1 MRVMLVLRTGGDFKP
16 EHVGAL
22 ARQIEQHLPGADI
35 ACLSDVDVPCQRIP
49 LQHDWPGW
57 FAKMELFRPDID
69 GTILYM
75 DLDTVIVGDL
85 SEIASVARL
94 TMLSDFYKPK
104 RPASG
109 VMLLPE
115 QYRAEV
121 WRQWTIN
128 PARSM
133 AMCGTLGDQ
142 LFIGKMCPHAQRW
155 QDVVPGQIVSYKAHV
170 RAKTGHRFDKGNG
183 NVPSNARIICFHGK
197 PRPWDVGEFDFMYR

>member
-1 MRVMLVLRTGGDFKP
+1 MRVMMVLRTGGDFKP

-22 ARQIEQHLPGADI
+22 ARQIEQNLPGADI

-57 FAKMELFRPDID
+57 FSKMELFRPDID

-85 SEIASVARL
+85 SEIASVDRL
-94 TMLSDFYKPK
+94 TMLSDFYKPE

-121 WRQWTIN
+121 WRKWMIN

-142 LFIGKMCPHAQRW
+142 LFIGEACPHAHRW

-183 NVPSNARIICFHGK
+183 NVPSNTRIICFHGK
-197 PRPWDVGEFDFMYR
+197 PRPWDVVEFDFMYR

>member
-94 TMLSDFYKPK
+94 TMLSDFYKPE

-121 WRQWTIN
+121 WRKWMIN

-183 NVPSNARIICFHGK
+183 NVPSNTRIICFHGK